1 MTITLDDVSSIL
13 HLPVVGQFPTY
24 DVLDHNAAKNMLM
37 ELLGTSETD
46 ANEELRRNKGA
57 QVD

>member
-24 DVLDHNAAKNMLM
+24 DALNHNGAKNMLM
-37 ELLGTSETD
+37 ELLRT
-46 ANEELRRNKGA
+46 
-57 QVD
+57 